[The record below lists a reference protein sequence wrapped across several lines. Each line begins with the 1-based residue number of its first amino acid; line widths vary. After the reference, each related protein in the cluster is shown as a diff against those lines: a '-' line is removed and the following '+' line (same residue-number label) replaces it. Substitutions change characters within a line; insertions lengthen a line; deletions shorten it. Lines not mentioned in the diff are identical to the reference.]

1 MSLGGCTMKIF
12 SSLIKYHYSLY
23 VKTNKSVMPVLTW
36 LVFLDFL
43 YSQKPLDIVSSILIS
58 SSVLYFIML
67 WVTISYM
74 ESIDPVSEQIVLL
87 KVNNRNTY
95 YYSKNTFVFLLGSAL
110 GFIGIVFPVL
120 KNVVSG
126 FTMFTRPI
134 TVLDIIF
141 ALILHII
148 VALLGASLGII
159 FQPRCIKNRKEA
171 LMLAILIAIISITKT
186 GINHTFPITK
196 YFTWIFPPMSDI
208 VVYFNKI
215 DYFSLAAMGKSV
227 LFGCVYIAIL
237 LFISNQLLKR
247 KLF

>member
-1 MSLGGCTMKIF
+1 MKIF
-12 SSLIKYHYSLY
+12 SSLIRYHYSLY
-23 VKTNKSVMPVLTW
+23 VKTNKFIMPALLW
-36 LVFLDFL
+36 LVFLNFS
-43 YSQKPLDIVSSILIS
+43 YSQKPIDFVSSTLLSIS
-58 SSVLYFIML
+58 LLFFIML
-67 WVTISYM
+67 WVGISYM

-215 DYFSLAAMGKSV
+215 DYFEVAAMGKSILYV
-227 LFGCVYIAIL
+227 CIYSVIL
-237 LFISNQLLKR
+237 LFISNWILKR